1 MRRAIAIAVFAFALA
16 ALFPEI
22 AAHASST
29 VWPSTN
35 GLLVFRSDRDGEP
48 DVFTLD
54 AAGGTPTKLTENSG
68 IADLSPSWSPEG
80 RRIVF
85 VRRSGERGRP
95 DLFVMTDGG
104 TGRARVTRTPVPER
118 DPSWSP
124 DGTRIVYSAKTSPS
138 GPFRI
143 FVVNPDGTRRV
154 QLTTQPQ
161 GSADRS
167 PVFSP
172 DGTRIAYVSD
182 RDGGLPEL
190 YVMDADGSHQ
200 VRITSNALVDGNP
213 SWSPDG
219 TRILLERCC
228 KAGSSDIL
236 SVEVATRA
244 ETLITA
250 TATTSE
256 FDPVYS
262 PDGTRIAY
270 VAFEIGVG
278 NIDLWVMN
286 ADGTGATRL
295 TNDPAPD
302 LSPDWQP
309 LPTCSI
315 RGSGADDA
323 LQGTDGDDVICGLGG
338 ADAISA
344 GGGRDLLL
352 GGKGDDALEGQD
364 GDDVLEG
371 DAGND
376 RLEGGPGYDVLD
388 GGPGTDACVR
398 GADGAFRRLCES

>member
-1 MRRAIAIAVFAFALA
+1 VFACALA
-16 ALFPEI
+16 ALFPEVT
-22 AAHASST
+22 AHASST

-35 GLLVFRSDRDGEP
+35 GPLIFRSDRDGEP
-48 DVFTLD
+48 DIFTLD
-54 AAGGTPTKLTENSG
+54 PAGGTPTKLTENSG
-68 IADLSPSWSPEG
+68 LADLSPSWSPEG
-80 RRIVF
+80 RRVVF

-104 TGRARVTRTPVPER
+104 TGRTRITRTPVPER

-143 FVVNPDGTRRV
+143 FTVNPDGTGRD
-154 QLTTQPQ
+154 QLTTEPQ
-161 GSADRS
+161 GGADRS

-172 DGTRIAYVSD
+172 DGTRVAFVSD

-190 YVMDADGSHQ
+190 YVMDADGSRQ
-200 VRITSNALVDGNP
+200 VRITDNSLVDGNP

-219 TRILLERCC
+219 TRILVERCC
-228 KAGSSDIL
+228 KVGSSDIL
-236 SVEVATRA
+236 SIDVATRT
-244 ETLITA
+244 ETLVTA

-256 FDPVYS
+256 FDPVFS
-262 PDGTRIAY
+262 PDGTKIAF

-278 NIDLWVMN
+278 NLDLWVMN

-295 TNDPAPD
+295 TDDPAPD

-309 LPTCSI
+309 VPTCTI
-315 RGSGADDA
+315 RGSGEADA
-323 LQGTDGDDVICGLGG
+323 LQGTDGDDVICGVGG

-344 GGGRDLLL
+344 GGGRDLVF
-352 GGKGDDALEGQD
+352 GGKGDDVLEGQD
-364 GDDVLEG
+364 GNDVLEG

-376 RLEGGPGYDVLD
+376 RLEGGSGYDVLD
-388 GGPGTDACVR
+388 GGPGADSCVR
-398 GADGAFRRLCES
+398 GADGAFRRLCEA